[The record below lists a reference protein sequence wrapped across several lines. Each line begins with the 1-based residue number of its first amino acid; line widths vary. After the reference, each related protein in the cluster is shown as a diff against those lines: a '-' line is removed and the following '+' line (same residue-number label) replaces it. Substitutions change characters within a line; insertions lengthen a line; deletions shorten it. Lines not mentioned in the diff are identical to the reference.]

1 MIFAA
6 IAALMLLAAAA
17 AVALPLWR
25 GLRGSGTGA
34 EAAEASFRMQLL
46 ELERD
51 LAAGTLSQED
61 YRAARRDVEMER
73 TATPPAVSAPKHK
86 QRNRGLALCLA
97 VALMLAAGLLYWK
110 FGNWRVGAE
119 GVEAASVPAVEQMV
133 ADLAQ
138 RLHSTDADD
147 VQGWEM
153 LGHAYVIM
161 QRYHDAV
168 DAYSHAYRLAGDSN
182 AAILAGYAESLTLAD
197 AADFMDKALPLF
209 EKALQVDPR
218 NAQALWYGG
227 LGALERGDKK
237 LAVQRW
243 QSLLAQNPPAEY
255 RTVIEKYVTQ
265 AGGSITQ
272 PAAAADTVEIKV
284 YLSLAPALVSRVKPD
299 ETLFLFAEAPGASG
313 GPPLAVRKLKA
324 SDLPLDITLSDQDV
338 VVPGRSLSGY
348 SELIVTARI
357 STGGTPTAQPGD
369 LMGQGRWTKKDTK
382 PIALV
387 IDTVVK

>member
-6 IAALMLLAAAA
+6 IATLMLLTAVA

-25 GLRGSGTGA
+25 GLRGGGA
-34 EAAEASFRMQLL
+34 GADAAEAGFQMQLL

-73 TATPPAVSAPKHK
+73 TSTPAALAIPKLTG
-86 QRNRGLALCLA
+86 RSRGLALG
-97 VALMLAAGLLYWK
+97 LAAVLVLTAALLYWK
-110 FGNWRVGAE
+110 FGSWRVGAE

-138 RLHSTDADD
+138 RLHSTDGDD
-147 VQGWEM
+147 VQGWDM

-161 QRYHDAV
+161 QRYPDAV
-168 DAYSHAYRLAGDSN
+168 DAYGHAYRLAGDSN
-182 AAILAGYAESLTLAD
+182 AAILAGYAESLTLANP
-197 AADFMDKALPLF
+197 ADFMDKALPLF

-227 LGALERGDKK
+227 LGALERGDKR

-243 QSLLAQNPPAEY
+243 QALLAQNPQAEY
-255 RTVIEKYVTQ
+255 RAVIEKYVAM
-265 AGGSITQ
+265 AGGTTSQ
-272 PAAAADTVEIKV
+272 SAATADTAGVKIH
-284 YLSLAPALVSRVKPD
+284 LSLAPALRERVKPD
-299 ETLFLFAEAPGASG
+299 EALFVFAEVPGAAA
-313 GPPLAVRKLKA
+313 GPPLAARKLKA
-324 SDLPLDITLSDQDV
+324 SDLPIDITLSDQDA

-348 SELIVTARI
+348 AELIVTARI
-357 STGGTPTAQPGD
+357 STSGTPAAQPSD
-369 LMGQGRWTKKDTK
+369 LTGQGSWTKKNGK